1 MFHMQGFSD
10 KETLLMKTSVIPK
23 VVVRKTLCQFYLAE
37 TYTDLMTDA
46 EIQVFSDVCDK
57 LEEHHIVPVGTLD
70 STYKGMEKKRRDDKK
85 NVFNSPLNFIYITKD
100 SNQKISNHQV
110 EYYVKYCNDNSVY
123 DLHIDINGKKEIN
136 ELNLAEILEKRF
148 GSVKADVEKRVNMY
162 L

>member
-1 MFHMQGFSD
+1 MAYKIAKIIDRF
-10 KETLLMKTSVIPK
+10 K
-23 VVVRKTLCQFYLAE
+23 VVMNA
-37 TYTDLMTDA
+37 
-46 EIQVFSDVCDK
+46 
-57 LEEHHIVPVGTLD
+57 G
-70 STYKGMEKKRRDDKK
+70 
-85 NVFNSPLNFIYITKD
+85 

-136 ELNLAEILEKRF
+136 EPNLAEILEKRF